1 MVSLRMGGWWLK
13 KTGVTDG
20 RKMRPEAIPEDR
32 FGTSLSVGIGLSRND
47 ADHVGSPPF
56 RQAQGPEHVEGLVG
70 GPPFE

>member
-1 MVSLRMGGWWLK
+1 MGGWWLK

-47 ADHVGSPPF
+47 ADHVGSP
-56 RQAQGPEHVEGLVG
+56 LVLSSIALAEEDRRTA
-70 GPPFE
+70 F